1 LLEHLDDL
9 LILHSFA
16 YHLLKA
22 VSSLYWTRWIFIYP
36 LWSSMWSAQR
46 GAPKHGS
53 RSSSNQGFFYVLLSS
68 NPSMIQTW
76 YVPPNYVCLYF
87 RWDGLKNFLNLP
99 RQPLYCG
106 SSKLTKAFVRSYKNL
121 HFYWILGAGH
131 FVSRDKTPV
140 TLLLLI

>member
-76 YVPPNYVCLYF
+76 YVPPKLCMFIFQMGRAEEFPEPAAAASLL
-87 RWDGLKNFLNLP
+87 RIIQTHQGL
-99 RQPLYCG
+99 RQ
-106 SSKLTKAFVRSYKNL
+106 
-121 HFYWILGAGH
+121 ILQESA
-131 FVSRDKTPV
+131 
-140 TLLLLI
+140 LLLDPWSWPLRKSWQNTCHSASID